1 MLRWRCDERPQR
13 AASWRS
19 AASGAP
25 LARTLT
31 RREDGEKGDATI
43 SVPRTAAYGPSVRI
57 FFREK
62 QNAPC

>member
-31 RREDGEKGDATI
+31 RREDGEKGDNLT
-43 SVPRTAAYGPSVRI
+43 VRTAYSGVRPVRPNLLQGKQSAPS
-57 FFREK
+57 
-62 QNAPC
+62 